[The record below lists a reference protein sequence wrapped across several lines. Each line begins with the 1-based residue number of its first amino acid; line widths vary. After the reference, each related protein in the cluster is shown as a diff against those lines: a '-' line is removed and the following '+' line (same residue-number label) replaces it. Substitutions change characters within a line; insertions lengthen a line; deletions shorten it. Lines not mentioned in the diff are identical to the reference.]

1 MALRL
6 LLQEAFLPALPRLLL
21 PPSQGWAPHCSPRPG
36 LPLSV
41 PSGCISTPPCGLNLY
56 LPLFPT
62 APKAASEK
70 SWHFRL
76 VFLSTGNCPRTAGA
90 SVSWSEKWAHHHSP
104 LELPFWSPQGP
115 CWQVRD
121 PKAGRNLRLPGP
133 LFSPLNEVPLCTP
146 GGAGASLST
155 HPKGDADPGGARLSP
170 RAPGRC
176 AAAATPSHSRASRR
190 AIAGSERPRQ
200 GGREWSGALARS
212 RRALADLVATGRAC
226 VYVCAGGD

>member
-133 LFSPLNEVPLCTP
+133 LFSPLNEVPFAPQVGLERPCPPTP
-146 GGAGASLST
+146 RAMRTREAPGSHLGHLAGARRR
-155 HPKGDADPGGARLSP
+155 P
-170 RAPGRC
+170 
-176 AAAATPSHSRASRR
+176 RR
-190 AIAGSERPRQ
+190 ATAGP
-200 GGREWSGALARS
+200 
-212 RRALADLVATGRAC
+212 ADAP
-226 VYVCAGGD
+226 